1 MEPERHLVRGIG
13 RWDLVGIL
21 INGVVGAGIF
31 ALPAK
36 LFGLLGSYSLLD
48 WVACTALVGLIALC
62 FAEVSSRFD
71 KTGGPYLYAL
81 MAFGPQTG
89 FLIGW
94 IGWISRLLA
103 YASICN
109 LAVNYAA

>member
-1 MEPERHLVRGIG
+1 MEPSERHLVRGIG

-48 WVACTALVGLIALC
+48 WVA
-62 FAEVSSRFD
+62 
-71 KTGGPYLYAL
+71 
-81 MAFGPQTG
+81 
-89 FLIGW
+89 
-94 IGWISRLLA
+94 
-103 YASICN
+103 
-109 LAVNYAA
+109 